1 MLRLLVG
8 NRNLI
13 GVQLDARRCHF
24 TKPSGYREV
33 NLFWKQVTEFM
44 ERQRRVVG
52 DHRLRFTLTVA
63 APETQFSQMFVRRE
77 WVGAEA
83 VQAVSCPLP
92 AALLGVVMLGWIA
105 VAQVQGLNLAK
116 THFPAI
122 YDESL
127 SFRSPIRKGTNN
139 PVGCRPSSVRAET
152 NCHSVNQSKRLLQ
165 PLQAVFLV
173 APFVTA

>member
-63 APETQFSQMFVRRE
+63 APETQFSQMFVRR
-77 WVGAEA
+77 V
-83 VQAVSCPLP
+83 
-92 AALLGVVMLGWIA
+92 
-105 VAQVQGLNLAK
+105 LA
-116 THFPAI
+116 T
-122 YDESL
+122 
-127 SFRSPIRKGTNN
+127 
-139 PVGCRPSSVRAET
+139 
-152 NCHSVNQSKRLLQ
+152 
-165 PLQAVFLV
+165 
-173 APFVTA
+173 